1 MKKVSGSLFL
11 LLTALIWGTAF
22 VAQRS
27 GMDYLGPISFQG
39 IRALLGFFALLP
51 VMLLQKKR
59 QGAAFRMPGWRAVLG
74 CGLVLGLASLLQQIG
89 LTTTPAGKAGF
100 ISALYVVLVPVL
112 GLFAGR
118 KTNALTWLGVLLS
131 LAGLCLL
138 SSVGSLS
145 LEAGELWVL
154 GSAFLF
160 ALHILLI
167 DRFAPGCDGIALSC
181 LQFLVAGLTALP
193 LGLAL
198 ENPLPSQIWD
208 ARWAILYTGVLSCAV
223 AYTFQIIGQQ
233 RTPPTLA
240 SLILSLESVFSAA
253 AGALLLGEV
262 MTGRELLGCALMLGA
277 VLLSQLPGRRQAVSA
292 VS

>member
-198 ENPLPSQIWD
+198 ENPLPSQIWN